1 MRQVRVARGY
11 AKAFVRAADDA
22 GVRAE
27 ARDEAARL
35 LALLEESEPF
45 KSFVEDAMIPPKRK
59 DEVLTELF
67 AESFSPLTCSF
78 LSLLVEKR
86 RERVLA
92 DILEEALRQLDEADG
107 IRTAEVQS
115 AVALD
120 DSQCE
125 ALAAVLSQMTGGTV
139 RVRSEVAPDLVGGF
153 VVRLGDT
160 VYDASLAAQLTRLR
174 RTLAGDQ

>member
-22 GVRAE
+22 DARSG
-27 ARDEAARL
+27 ARDEATRL
-35 LALLEESEPF
+35 LALLDESEPLR
-45 KSFVEDAMIPPKRK
+45 SFVEDAMIPPKTK
-59 DEVLTELF
+59 DEVLMELF
-67 AESFSPLTCSF
+67 AEAFSPLTCSF
-78 LSLLVEKR
+78 LSLLIEKR

-92 DILEEALRQLDEADG
+92 DILTEVLRQFDEADG

-120 DSQCE
+120 DSQLE
-125 ALAAVLSQMTGGTV
+125 ALAEALSQMTGNTV
-139 RVRSEVAPDLVGGF
+139 RVRGEVAPDLVGGF
-153 VVRLGDT
+153 IVRLGDT

-174 RTLAGDQ
+174 RALAGDQ